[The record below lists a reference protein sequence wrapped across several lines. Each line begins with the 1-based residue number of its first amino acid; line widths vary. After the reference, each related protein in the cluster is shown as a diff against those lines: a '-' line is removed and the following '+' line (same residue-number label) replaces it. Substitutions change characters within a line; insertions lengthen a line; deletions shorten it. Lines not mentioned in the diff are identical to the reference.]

1 MSLFLFQFSQF
12 IAYWHR
18 SEYLLQ
24 CGLLPICSDF
34 LLTLCK
40 YTNISL
46 SKNGMIEEM
55 YYCFLF
61 IILSTSSPSFDCID
75 DLTTITHVIPSFVHG
90 SSYFI
95 HFLCNDVTPYPSMT
109 LKRATWPAVCL
120 LYTLPS
126 MQLCY
131 YREDEGHCIKVTQ
144 GDEFMMKQ
152 SSNQWNDERI
162 EDNIEVM
169 TLSSSST
176 SIYFFVY

>member
-1 MSLFLFQFSQF
+1 MFLF
-12 IAYWHR
+12 
-18 SEYLLQ
+18 
-24 CGLLPICSDF
+24 
-34 LLTLCK
+34 
-40 YTNISL
+40 
-46 SKNGMIEEM
+46 
-55 YYCFLF
+55 F
-61 IILSTSSPSFDCID
+61 IILSSSPPSFDCID
-75 DLTTITHVIPSFVHG
+75 DLTAFTHNIPSFVDG

-126 MQLCY
+126 KQLCY

-152 SSNQWNDERI
+152 SSTQWNDERI

-169 TLSSSST
+169 TLSSSTT
-176 SIYFFVY
+176 SFYYIMN